1 MSENIL
7 EKIIKRKIER
17 IDVLKKSI
25 NLNSLNEIIGRTD
38 LLRQVSKASPN
49 LDDLDLNPLFVQTDP
64 GDNLRY
70 NLNYFVDNGF
80 YLSYGIRSRYNH
92 FRANSKFNSIV
103 SAVPN
108 VGNINLEY
116 KDNTNQF
123 FAEVKKI
130 SGTEP
135 ELISGEI
142 EGALSF
148 VGATSSLDEKMA
160 TLVIDIGGASTE
172 LMVGTETLD
181 FAVSIPFGAVNLTEA
196 ELHRDP
202 PRPEELT
209 NAISLVSDAI
219 DDVAHNYPLIGQI
232 DRVVG
237 VAGTIVT
244 VAAVEVGQ
252 KTFDPSALHKL
263 KLSREAVEDV
273 FRTLATERLSDRVFN
288 PGLPRDRADIIV
300 GGCCVLVAVMR
311 RLQISEIVVSQYN
324 LLDGLISELR
334 KKTS

>member
-1 MSENIL
+1 MDQVFAAIDIGSNSTNLLIVDQSGKTLERVVRSTRLGANIAKTGAMSAEAIQRTL
-7 EKIIKRKIER
+7 DCLREYEVLVKRHNVSHR
-17 IDVLKKSI
+17 
-25 NLNSLNEIIGRTD
+25 RTVATAAC
-38 LLRQVSKASPN
+38 RVAK
-49 LDDLDLNPLFVQTDP
+49 
-64 GDNLRY
+64 
-70 NLNYFVDNGF
+70 
-80 YLSYGIRSRYNH
+80 
-92 FRANSKFNSIV
+92 
-103 SAVPN
+103 
-108 VGNINLEY
+108 
-116 KDNTNQF
+116 NTSQF
-123 FAEVKKI
+123 FTEAKKI

-135 ELISGEI
+135 ELISGET

-148 VGATSSLDEKMA
+148 VGATSALDEKMS

-172 LMVGTETLD
+172 LMVGTDNLD
-181 FAVSIPFGAVNLTEA
+181 FAVSLPFGAVNITEA

-209 NAISLVSDAI
+209 NAISLVSDAV
-219 DDVAHNYPLIGQI
+219 DDVAHGHPLIGQV

-273 FRTLATERLSDRVFN
+273 FRTLATEPISDRVFN

-311 RLQISEIVVSQYN
+311 RLQISEIIVSQNN

-334 KKTS
+334 KKKS

>member
-1 MSENIL
+1 MDEIFAAIDIGSNSTNLLIVDQSGKTL
-7 EKIIKRKIER
+7 ER
-17 IDVLKKSI
+17 IVRSTRLGA
-25 NLNSLNEIIGRTD
+25 NLATTGALSTDAIQRTLDCLGEYESLIKQHNVVRRRTVATAAC
-38 LLRQVSKASPN
+38 RV
-49 LDDLDLNPLFVQTDP
+49 
-64 GDNLRY
+64 
-70 NLNYFVDNGF
+70 
-80 YLSYGIRSRYNH
+80 
-92 FRANSKFNSIV
+92 AN
-103 SAVPN
+103 
-108 VGNINLEY
+108 
-116 KDNTNQF
+116 NTNQF

-130 SGTEP
+130 SGAEP

-148 VGATSSLDEKMA
+148 VGATSALDEKIS
-160 TLVIDIGGASTE
+160 TLVVDIGGASTE

-181 FAVSIPFGAVNLTEA
+181 FAVSLPFGAVNLTEA

-209 NAISLVSDAI
+209 NAISLVSDAV
-219 DDVAHNYPLIGQI
+219 DDVAHNYPLIGHVE
-232 DRVVG
+232 RVVG

-273 FRTLATERLSDRVFN
+273 FRTLATEPLSDRVFN

-311 RLQISEIVVSQYN
+311 RLQISEIVISQYN

>member
-1 MSENIL
+1 MDEIFAAVDIGSNSTNLLIVDQSGQTLERVVRSTRLGANIATTGALSAESMQRTLECLSEYESL
-7 EKIIKRKIER
+7 IKQHKVSRR
-17 IDVLKKSI
+17 
-25 NLNSLNEIIGRTD
+25 RTVATAAC
-38 LLRQVSKASPN
+38 RV
-49 LDDLDLNPLFVQTDP
+49 
-64 GDNLRY
+64 
-70 NLNYFVDNGF
+70 
-80 YLSYGIRSRYNH
+80 
-92 FRANSKFNSIV
+92 AN
-103 SAVPN
+103 
-108 VGNINLEY
+108 
-116 KDNTNQF
+116 NTSQF

-181 FAVSIPFGAVNLTEA
+181 FAVSLPFGAVNLTEA

>member
-1 MSENIL
+1 MDLVFAAIDIGSNSTNL
-7 EKIIKRKIER
+7 LIIDQSGQTLER
-17 IDVLKKSI
+17 IVRSTRLGANVATTGALSAESMQRT
-25 NLNSLNEIIGRTD
+25 LECLSEYESLIKQHKVSRRRTVATAAC
-38 LLRQVSKASPN
+38 RV
-49 LDDLDLNPLFVQTDP
+49 
-64 GDNLRY
+64 
-70 NLNYFVDNGF
+70 
-80 YLSYGIRSRYNH
+80 
-92 FRANSKFNSIV
+92 AN
-103 SAVPN
+103 
-108 VGNINLEY
+108 
-116 KDNTNQF
+116 NTNQF

-148 VGATSSLDEKMA
+148 IGATSSLDEKMA

-300 GGCCVLVAVMR
+300 GGCCVLVAVLR

>member
-1 MSENIL
+1 MATAACRVAN
-7 EKIIKRKIER
+7 
-17 IDVLKKSI
+17 
-25 NLNSLNEIIGRTD
+25 NTD
-38 LLRQVSKASPN
+38 
-49 LDDLDLNPLFVQTDP
+49 
-64 GDNLRY
+64 
-70 NLNYFVDNGF
+70 
-80 YLSYGIRSRYNH
+80 
-92 FRANSKFNSIV
+92 
-103 SAVPN
+103 
-108 VGNINLEY
+108 
-116 KDNTNQF
+116 QF
-123 FAEVKKI
+123 FADVKKI
-130 SGTEP
+130 LGTEP

-148 VGATSSLDEKMA
+148 TGATSALDEKVS

-172 LMVGTETLD
+172 LMVGRETLD
-181 FAVSIPFGAVNLTEA
+181 FAVSIPFGAVNITET

-209 NAISLVSDAI
+209 NAISLVSDAV
-219 DDVAHNYPLIGQI
+219 DDIAHNFPLIADV

-252 KTFDPSALHKL
+252 KTFEPSALHKL

-273 FRTLATERLSDRVFN
+273 FRTLATEPLSDRVFN

-334 KKTS
+334 KNQS

>member
-1 MSENIL
+1 MDLVFAAIDIGSNSTNL
-7 EKIIKRKIER
+7 LIIDQSGQTLER
-17 IDVLKKSI
+17 IVRSTRLGANVATTGALSAESMQRT
-25 NLNSLNEIIGRTD
+25 LECLSEYESLIKQHKVSRRRTVATAAC
-38 LLRQVSKASPN
+38 RV
-49 LDDLDLNPLFVQTDP
+49 
-64 GDNLRY
+64 
-70 NLNYFVDNGF
+70 
-80 YLSYGIRSRYNH
+80 
-92 FRANSKFNSIV
+92 AN
-103 SAVPN
+103 
-108 VGNINLEY
+108 
-116 KDNTNQF
+116 NTNQF

-148 VGATSSLDEKMA
+148 IGATSSLDEKMA

-219 DDVAHNYPLIGQI
+219 DDVAHNHPLMGQI

>member
-1 MSENIL
+1 MDEVFAAIDIGSNSTNLLIVDQSGKTL
-7 EKIIKRKIER
+7 ER
-17 IDVLKKSI
+17 IVRSTRLGA
-25 NLNSLNEIIGRTD
+25 NLATTGALSTDAIRRTLDCLSEYESLIKQHNVSHRRT
-38 LLRQVSKASPN
+38 VA
-49 LDDLDLNPLFVQTDP
+49 TAAC
-64 GDNLRY
+64 
-70 NLNYFVDNGF
+70 
-80 YLSYGIRSRYNH
+80 
-92 FRANSKFNSIV
+92 RAAN
-103 SAVPN
+103 
-108 VGNINLEY
+108 
-116 KDNTNQF
+116 NTNQF

-130 SGTEP
+130 SGAEP

-148 VGATSSLDEKMA
+148 VGATSALDEKMS
-160 TLVIDIGGASTE
+160 TLVVDIGGASTE

-181 FAVSIPFGAVNLTEA
+181 FAVSLPFGAVNLTEA

-209 NAISLVSDAI
+209 NAISLVSDAV
-219 DDVAHNYPLIGQI
+219 DDVAHNYPLIGHVE
-232 DRVVG
+232 RVVG

-273 FRTLATERLSDRVFN
+273 FRTLATEPLSDRVFN

-311 RLQISEIVVSQYN
+311 RLQISEIVISQYN

>member
-1 MSENIL
+1 MDEIFAAIDIGSNSTNLLIVDQSGKTL
-7 EKIIKRKIER
+7 ER
-17 IDVLKKSI
+17 IVRSTRLGA
-25 NLNSLNEIIGRTD
+25 NLATTGALSTDAIQRTLDCLGEYESLIKQHNVVRRRTVATAAC
-38 LLRQVSKASPN
+38 RV
-49 LDDLDLNPLFVQTDP
+49 
-64 GDNLRY
+64 
-70 NLNYFVDNGF
+70 
-80 YLSYGIRSRYNH
+80 
-92 FRANSKFNSIV
+92 AN
-103 SAVPN
+103 
-108 VGNINLEY
+108 
-116 KDNTNQF
+116 NTNQF

-130 SGTEP
+130 SGAEP

-148 VGATSSLDEKMA
+148 VGATSALDEKMS
-160 TLVIDIGGASTE
+160 TLVVDIGGASTE

-181 FAVSIPFGAVNLTEA
+181 FAVSLPFGAVNLTEA

-209 NAISLVSDAI
+209 NAISLVSDAV
-219 DDVAHNYPLIGQI
+219 DDVAHNYPLIGHVE
-232 DRVVG
+232 RVVG

-273 FRTLATERLSDRVFN
+273 FRTLATEPPSDRIFN

-311 RLQISEIVVSQYN
+311 RLQISEIVISQYN

>member
-1 MSENIL
+1 MDRVFAAIDIGSNSTNLLIVDQSGKTLERAVRSTRLGANIATTGAL
-7 EKIIKRKIER
+7 SADSIKRTLDCLSEYEALIKR
-17 IDVLKKSI
+17 HNVSHR
-25 NLNSLNEIIGRTD
+25 RTVATAAC
-38 LLRQVSKASPN
+38 RVAN
-49 LDDLDLNPLFVQTDP
+49 NTD
-64 GDNLRY
+64 
-70 NLNYFVDNGF
+70 
-80 YLSYGIRSRYNH
+80 
-92 FRANSKFNSIV
+92 
-103 SAVPN
+103 
-108 VGNINLEY
+108 
-116 KDNTNQF
+116 QF
-123 FAEVKKI
+123 FADVKKI
-130 SGTEP
+130 LGTEP

-148 VGATSSLDEKMA
+148 TGATSALDEKVS

-172 LMVGTETLD
+172 LMVGRETLD
-181 FAVSIPFGAVNLTEA
+181 FAVSIPFGAVNITET

-209 NAISLVSDAI
+209 NAISLVSDAV
-219 DDVAHNYPLIGQI
+219 DDIAHNFPLIADV

-252 KTFDPSALHKL
+252 KTFEPSALHKL

-273 FRTLATERLSDRVFN
+273 FRTLATEPLSDRVFN

-334 KKTS
+334 KNQS

>member
-1 MSENIL
+1 MDETLAAIDIGSNSTNLLIVDQAGQTL
-7 EKIIKRKIER
+7 ER
-17 IDVLKKSI
+17 IVRSTRLSANIGSTGVLSAESMQRT
-25 NLNSLNEIIGRTD
+25 LECLGEYESLIKQHNVSRRRT
-38 LLRQVSKASPN
+38 VA
-49 LDDLDLNPLFVQTDP
+49 TAAC
-64 GDNLRY
+64 
-70 NLNYFVDNGF
+70 
-80 YLSYGIRSRYNH
+80 
-92 FRANSKFNSIV
+92 RAAK
-103 SAVPN
+103 
-108 VGNINLEY
+108 
-116 KDNTNQF
+116 NTNQF
-123 FAEVKKI
+123 FAEIKKF
-130 SGTEP
+130 SGAEP

-148 VGATSSLDEKMA
+148 VGATSSFDDRIS
-160 TLVIDIGGASTE
+160 TLVVDIGGASTE

-181 FAVSIPFGAVNLTEA
+181 FAVSLPFGAVNLTES

-209 NAISLVSDAI
+209 NAISLVSDGV
-219 DDVAHNYPLIGQI
+219 DDVAHNYPLIGEVE
-232 DRVVG
+232 RVVG

-263 KLSREAVEDV
+263 KLSRDAVEDV
-273 FRTLATERLSDRVFN
+273 FRTLATEPLRDRVFN

-311 RLQISEIVVSQYN
+311 RLQISEIVVSQFN

-334 KKTS
+334 KKMS

>member
-1 MSENIL
+1 MDHVFAAIDIGSNSTNLLIVDQSGKTL
-7 EKIIKRKIER
+7 ERVVRSTRLGANLATTGALSADAIKRTLDCLSEYE
-17 IDVLKKSI
+17 
-25 NLNSLNEIIGRTD
+25 SLIKQHNVSHRRT
-38 LLRQVSKASPN
+38 VA
-49 LDDLDLNPLFVQTDP
+49 TAAC
-64 GDNLRY
+64 
-70 NLNYFVDNGF
+70 
-80 YLSYGIRSRYNH
+80 
-92 FRANSKFNSIV
+92 RAAN
-103 SAVPN
+103 
-108 VGNINLEY
+108 
-116 KDNTNQF
+116 NTNQF

-130 SGTEP
+130 SGAEP

-148 VGATSSLDEKMA
+148 VGATSALDEKMS
-160 TLVIDIGGASTE
+160 TLVVDIGGASTE

-181 FAVSIPFGAVNLTEA
+181 FAVSLPFGAVNLTEA

-209 NAISLVSDAI
+209 NAISLVSDAV
-219 DDVAHNYPLIGQI
+219 DDVAHNYPLIGHVE
-232 DRVVG
+232 RVVG

-273 FRTLATERLSDRVFN
+273 FRTLATEPLSDRVFN

-311 RLQISEIVVSQYN
+311 RLQISEIVISQYN

>member
-1 MSENIL
+1 MDLVFAAIDIGSNSTNLLIVDQSGQTL
-7 EKIIKRKIER
+7 ER
-17 IDVLKKSI
+17 IVRSTRLGANVATTGALSAESMQRT
-25 NLNSLNEIIGRTD
+25 LECLSEYESLIKQHKVSRRRTVATAAC
-38 LLRQVSKASPN
+38 RV
-49 LDDLDLNPLFVQTDP
+49 
-64 GDNLRY
+64 
-70 NLNYFVDNGF
+70 
-80 YLSYGIRSRYNH
+80 
-92 FRANSKFNSIV
+92 AN
-103 SAVPN
+103 
-108 VGNINLEY
+108 
-116 KDNTNQF
+116 NTNQF

-219 DDVAHNYPLIGQI
+219 DDVAHNYPLMGQI

-252 KTFDPSALHKL
+252 KTFDPSALYKL

>member
-1 MSENIL
+1 MDEIFAAIDIGSNSTNLLIVNQSGQTL
-7 EKIIKRKIER
+7 ER
-17 IDVLKKSI
+17 IVRSTRLGANIATTGALSAESMQRT
-25 NLNSLNEIIGRTD
+25 LECLSEYESLIKQHKVSRRRTVATAAC
-38 LLRQVSKASPN
+38 RV
-49 LDDLDLNPLFVQTDP
+49 
-64 GDNLRY
+64 
-70 NLNYFVDNGF
+70 
-80 YLSYGIRSRYNH
+80 
-92 FRANSKFNSIV
+92 AN
-103 SAVPN
+103 
-108 VGNINLEY
+108 
-116 KDNTNQF
+116 NTSQF

-148 VGATSSLDEKMA
+148 VGATSSLDEKMS
-160 TLVIDIGGASTE
+160 TLVVDIGGASTE
-172 LMVGTETLD
+172 LMVGTEALD
-181 FAVSIPFGAVNLTEA
+181 FAVSLPFGAVNLTEA

>member
-1 MSENIL
+1 MDEIFAAIDIGSNSTNLLIVDQSGKTLERVVRSTRLGANLATTGALSTDAIRRTLDCLSEYESL
-7 EKIIKRKIER
+7 IKQHNVSHR
-17 IDVLKKSI
+17 
-25 NLNSLNEIIGRTD
+25 RTVATAAC
-38 LLRQVSKASPN
+38 RAAN
-49 LDDLDLNPLFVQTDP
+49 NTD
-64 GDNLRY
+64 
-70 NLNYFVDNGF
+70 
-80 YLSYGIRSRYNH
+80 
-92 FRANSKFNSIV
+92 
-103 SAVPN
+103 
-108 VGNINLEY
+108 
-116 KDNTNQF
+116 QF

-130 SGTEP
+130 SGTAP

-148 VGATSSLDEKMA
+148 VGATSALDEKMS

-172 LMVGTETLD
+172 LMAGTETLD
-181 FAVSIPFGAVNLTEA
+181 FAVSIPFGAVNITEA

-209 NAISLVSDAI
+209 NAISLVSDAV
-219 DDVAHNYPLIGQI
+219 DDIAHNYPLIGHVE
-232 DRVVG
+232 RVVG

-263 KLSREAVEDV
+263 KLSREAIEDV
-273 FRTLATERLSDRVFN
+273 FRTLATEPLSDRVFN

-311 RLQISEIVVSQYN
+311 RLQISELIVSQYN

>member
-1 MSENIL
+1 MDEVFAAIDIGSNSTNLLIVDQSGKTL
-7 EKIIKRKIER
+7 ER
-17 IDVLKKSI
+17 IVRSTRLGANLATTGALSTDAIQRTLDCLSEYESLIKQHKVLRR
-25 NLNSLNEIIGRTD
+25 RTVATAAC
-38 LLRQVSKASPN
+38 RV
-49 LDDLDLNPLFVQTDP
+49 
-64 GDNLRY
+64 
-70 NLNYFVDNGF
+70 
-80 YLSYGIRSRYNH
+80 
-92 FRANSKFNSIV
+92 AN
-103 SAVPN
+103 
-108 VGNINLEY
+108 
-116 KDNTNQF
+116 NTNQF

-130 SGTEP
+130 SGTAP

-148 VGATSSLDEKMA
+148 VGATSALDEKMS
-160 TLVIDIGGASTE
+160 TLVVDIGGASTE

-181 FAVSIPFGAVNLTEA
+181 FAVSLPFGAVNLTEA

-209 NAISLVSDAI
+209 NAISLVSDAV
-219 DDVAHNYPLIGQI
+219 DDVAHNYPLIGHVE
-232 DRVVG
+232 RVVG

-273 FRTLATERLSDRVFN
+273 FRTLATEPLSDRVFN

-311 RLQISEIVVSQYN
+311 RLQISEIVISQYN

>member
-1 MSENIL
+1 MDEIFAAIDIGSNSTNLLIVDQSGKTL
-7 EKIIKRKIER
+7 ER
-17 IDVLKKSI
+17 IVRSTRLGANLATTGALSTDAIQRTLDCLSEYESLIKQHKVLRR
-25 NLNSLNEIIGRTD
+25 RTVATAAC
-38 LLRQVSKASPN
+38 RV
-49 LDDLDLNPLFVQTDP
+49 
-64 GDNLRY
+64 
-70 NLNYFVDNGF
+70 
-80 YLSYGIRSRYNH
+80 
-92 FRANSKFNSIV
+92 AN
-103 SAVPN
+103 
-108 VGNINLEY
+108 
-116 KDNTNQF
+116 NTNQF

-130 SGTEP
+130 SGAEP

-148 VGATSSLDEKMA
+148 VGATSALDEKMS
-160 TLVIDIGGASTE
+160 TLVVDIGGASTE

-181 FAVSIPFGAVNLTEA
+181 FAVSLPFGAVNLTEA

-209 NAISLVSDAI
+209 NAISLVSDAV
-219 DDVAHNYPLIGQI
+219 DDVAHNYPLIGHVE
-232 DRVVG
+232 RVVG

-273 FRTLATERLSDRVFN
+273 FRTLATEPLSDRIFN

-311 RLQISEIVVSQYN
+311 RLQISEIVISQYN

>member
-1 MSENIL
+1 MDEIFAAIDIGSNSTNLLIVDQSGQTL
-7 EKIIKRKIER
+7 ER
-17 IDVLKKSI
+17 IVRSTRLGANIATTGALSAESMQRT
-25 NLNSLNEIIGRTD
+25 LECLSEYESLIKQHKVSRRRTVATAAC
-38 LLRQVSKASPN
+38 RV
-49 LDDLDLNPLFVQTDP
+49 
-64 GDNLRY
+64 
-70 NLNYFVDNGF
+70 
-80 YLSYGIRSRYNH
+80 
-92 FRANSKFNSIV
+92 AN
-103 SAVPN
+103 
-108 VGNINLEY
+108 
-116 KDNTNQF
+116 NTSQF

-172 LMVGTETLD
+172 LMVGTEALD
-181 FAVSIPFGAVNLTEA
+181 FAVSLPFGAVNLTEA

-334 KKTS
+334 KNTS

>member
-1 MSENIL
+1 MDEIFAAIDIGSNSTNLLIVDQSGQTL
-7 EKIIKRKIER
+7 ER
-17 IDVLKKSI
+17 IVRSTRLGANIATTGALSAESMQRT
-25 NLNSLNEIIGRTD
+25 LECLSEYESLIKQHKVSRRRTVATAAC
-38 LLRQVSKASPN
+38 RV
-49 LDDLDLNPLFVQTDP
+49 
-64 GDNLRY
+64 
-70 NLNYFVDNGF
+70 
-80 YLSYGIRSRYNH
+80 
-92 FRANSKFNSIV
+92 AN
-103 SAVPN
+103 
-108 VGNINLEY
+108 
-116 KDNTNQF
+116 NTSQF

-148 VGATSSLDEKMA
+148 VGATSSLDEKMS

-172 LMVGTETLD
+172 LMVGTEALD
-181 FAVSIPFGAVNLTEA
+181 FAVSLPFGAVNLTEA

>member
-1 MSENIL
+1 MDLVFAAIDIGSNSTNL
-7 EKIIKRKIER
+7 LIIDQSGQTLER
-17 IDVLKKSI
+17 IVRSTRLGANVATTGALSAESMQRT
-25 NLNSLNEIIGRTD
+25 LECLSEYESLIKQHKVSRRRTVATAAC
-38 LLRQVSKASPN
+38 RV
-49 LDDLDLNPLFVQTDP
+49 
-64 GDNLRY
+64 
-70 NLNYFVDNGF
+70 
-80 YLSYGIRSRYNH
+80 
-92 FRANSKFNSIV
+92 AN
-103 SAVPN
+103 
-108 VGNINLEY
+108 
-116 KDNTNQF
+116 NTSQF

-181 FAVSIPFGAVNLTEA
+181 FAVSLPFGAVNLTEA

-252 KTFDPSALHKL
+252 KTFNPSALHKL

-334 KKTS
+334 KKQS

>member
-1 MSENIL
+1 MDEIFAAIDIGSNSTNLLIVNQSGQTLERVVRSTRLGANLATTGALSAESMQRTLECLSEYESL
-7 EKIIKRKIER
+7 IKQHKVSRR
-17 IDVLKKSI
+17 
-25 NLNSLNEIIGRTD
+25 RTVATAAC
-38 LLRQVSKASPN
+38 RV
-49 LDDLDLNPLFVQTDP
+49 
-64 GDNLRY
+64 
-70 NLNYFVDNGF
+70 
-80 YLSYGIRSRYNH
+80 
-92 FRANSKFNSIV
+92 AN
-103 SAVPN
+103 
-108 VGNINLEY
+108 
-116 KDNTNQF
+116 NTNQF

-130 SGTEP
+130 SGAEP

-148 VGATSSLDEKMA
+148 VGATSALDEKMS
-160 TLVIDIGGASTE
+160 TLVVDIGGASTE

-181 FAVSIPFGAVNLTEA
+181 FAVSLPFGAVNLTEA

-209 NAISLVSDAI
+209 NAISLVSDAV
-219 DDVAHNYPLIGQI
+219 DDVAHNYPLIGHVE
-232 DRVVG
+232 RVVG

-273 FRTLATERLSDRVFN
+273 FRTLATEPLSDRVFN

-311 RLQISEIVVSQYN
+311 RLQISELTVSQYN

>member
-1 MSENIL
+1 MDEIFAAIDIGSNSTNLLIVDQSGQTL
-7 EKIIKRKIER
+7 ER
-17 IDVLKKSI
+17 IVRSTRLGANIATTGALSAESMQRT
-25 NLNSLNEIIGRTD
+25 LECLSEYESLIKQHKVSRRRTVATAAC
-38 LLRQVSKASPN
+38 RV
-49 LDDLDLNPLFVQTDP
+49 
-64 GDNLRY
+64 
-70 NLNYFVDNGF
+70 
-80 YLSYGIRSRYNH
+80 
-92 FRANSKFNSIV
+92 AN
-103 SAVPN
+103 
-108 VGNINLEY
+108 
-116 KDNTNQF
+116 NTSQF

-130 SGTEP
+130 SGAEP

-181 FAVSIPFGAVNLTEA
+181 FAVSLPFGAVNLTEA

>member
-1 MSENIL
+1 MDEIFAAIDIGSNSTNLLIVDQSGQTL
-7 EKIIKRKIER
+7 ER
-17 IDVLKKSI
+17 IVRSTRLGANIATTGALSAESMQRT
-25 NLNSLNEIIGRTD
+25 LECLSEYESLIKQHKVSRRRTVATAAC
-38 LLRQVSKASPN
+38 RV
-49 LDDLDLNPLFVQTDP
+49 
-64 GDNLRY
+64 
-70 NLNYFVDNGF
+70 
-80 YLSYGIRSRYNH
+80 
-92 FRANSKFNSIV
+92 AN
-103 SAVPN
+103 
-108 VGNINLEY
+108 
-116 KDNTNQF
+116 NTSQF

-130 SGTEP
+130 SGAEP

-172 LMVGTETLD
+172 LMVGNETLD
-181 FAVSIPFGAVNLTEA
+181 FAVSLPFGAVNLTEA